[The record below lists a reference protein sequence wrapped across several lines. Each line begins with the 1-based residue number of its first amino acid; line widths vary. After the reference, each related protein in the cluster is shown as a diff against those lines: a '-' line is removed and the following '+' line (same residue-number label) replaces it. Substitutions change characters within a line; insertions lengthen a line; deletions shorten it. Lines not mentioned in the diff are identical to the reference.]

1 LGAIVISRDYPL
13 PLRWGRV
20 RVGVIHESPLTSIL
34 SRQGER
40 KYFNG
45 LFSTEDTMREVVI
58 AGYLRTALSRS
69 RPNDPARDWFHKL
82 RADELMARL
91 LPELMQRTGIKSEEI
106 DDFIVGSAYGVSEQ
120 WTYGGR
126 FPIFLANLPEKI
138 PSKFVDQQCGS
149 GMAAIHIGSME
160 IATGFADIV
169 VVGGFEHMTR
179 VPMGAPLKDR
189 GIVSLNPSLFT
200 DPVYKHW
207 DMVTST
213 NMGLTAEKLY
223 SQKEFTKEDMDRWGT
238 RAHQLA
244 SKAQKEG
251 FFKEEILPIEAEQ
264 ADGKTLVVHQDQAV
278 RDDTTLEGMRNLKPA
293 FKPDGVITAG
303 NSSPLNAGAASMI
316 LMSRETAGK
325 KGIRPM
331 ATIRS
336 IGFAGVDPTIMG
348 VGPVPASRM
357 ALEKAGLEVKDI
369 DYWEINEA
377 FAIVALNCIKDL
389 GIDPDRVNVMG
400 GGTAIGHALGATG
413 TRLVGTLARIL
424 KVKGGRYGLANA
436 CVGGG
441 QGVATII
448 ERET

>member
-1 LGAIVISRDYPL
+1 
-13 PLRWGRV
+13 
-20 RVGVIHESPLTSIL
+20 
-34 SRQGER
+34 
-40 KYFNG
+40 
-45 LFSTEDTMREVVI
+45 MREVVI

-91 LPELMQRTGIKSEEI
+91 LPELIKRTGIKAEDV

-149 GMAAIHIGSME
+149 GMASIHIGSME
-160 IATGFADIV
+160 IATGIADIV
-169 VVGGFEHMTR
+169 IAGGFEHMTR

-200 DPVYKHW
+200 DPAYKHW

-213 NMGLTAEKLY
+213 NMGLTAEKLF
-223 SQKEFTKEDMDRWGT
+223 SQTKFTKEDMDRWGT

-251 FFKEEILPIEAEQ
+251 FFKDEILPIEAEQ
-264 ADGKTLVVHQDQAV
+264 ADGKMLVVDQDQNV
-278 RDDTTLEGMRNLKPA
+278 RDDATFEGMRDLKPA

-303 NSSPLNAGAASMI
+303 NSSPLNAAAASMI
-316 LMSRETAGK
+316 LMSKETAKK
-325 KGIRPM
+325 KGIHPM

-348 VGPVPASRM
+348 AGPVPASRK
-357 ALEKAGLEVKDI
+357 ALENAGLQVKEI

-377 FAIVALNCIKDL
+377 FAIVALNCIKEL
-389 GIDPDRVNVMG
+389 GIDPERVNVMG

-424 KVKGGRYGLANA
+424 KVKNGRYGLANA

-448 ERET
+448 EREI